1 MEKKFLLLSLI
12 LFAFALFSFWLFS
25 QKRNQ
30 TSSCLIFEEKFC
42 KLGKEVYLKG
52 EFAGIGFLLPKGA
65 KVFAPFRAALSLTP
79 VFNLPVKEG
88 YKQYPAVSLTYLD
101 GSKKSLG
108 IAFKKMDILIDKERE
123 VEKGEALGLASEE
136 KIEALG
142 DYNLFLSFADY
153 HGKGI
158 RYSAKNFWQFFLQK

>member
-1 MEKKFLLLSLI
+1 MLLSLI

-30 TSSCLIFEEKFC
+30 PSSCSIFEEKFC

-65 KVFAPFRAALSLTP
+65 KVFVPFRAALSLTP

-88 YKQYPAVSLTYLD
+88 YKQYPAISLTYLD

-108 IAFKKMDILIDKERE
+108 IAFKKMALLIDKERE
-123 VEKGEALGLASEE
+123 VKQGEVLGLVSEE

-142 DYNLFLSFADY
+142 DFNLLLSFADY
-153 HGKGI
+153 QGKGI